1 MKSQFKDAQAAAT
14 ADFDGLVAN
23 TAQEMKELEDEVK
36 ALKKK
41 LKETS
46 SAAADFEARYI
57 KAKSA
62 AQIAEGNFISC
73 INLKFFAFV
82 FIARA
87 EGAAMA
93 ARSRKR
99 SESPLSAESP
109 VRRPHKRAKRQD
121 DCSSCS
127 SDSESEK
134 RPTPIRHSHSHSHGH
149 ADRRRKPSHRSR

>member
-1 MKSQFKDAQAAAT
+1 MKEVRLFSYYQSLFREHAMSCQERDALLREREELKSQFKDAQAAAT

-62 AQIAEGNFISC
+62 AQIAEGNFISY
-73 INLKFFAFV
+73 IILKSFAFV
-82 FIARA
+82 FISTR
-87 EGAAMA
+87 
-93 ARSRKR
+93 
-99 SESPLSAESP
+99 
-109 VRRPHKRAKRQD
+109 
-121 DCSSCS
+121 
-127 SDSESEK
+127 
-134 RPTPIRHSHSHSHGH
+134 
-149 ADRRRKPSHRSR
+149 